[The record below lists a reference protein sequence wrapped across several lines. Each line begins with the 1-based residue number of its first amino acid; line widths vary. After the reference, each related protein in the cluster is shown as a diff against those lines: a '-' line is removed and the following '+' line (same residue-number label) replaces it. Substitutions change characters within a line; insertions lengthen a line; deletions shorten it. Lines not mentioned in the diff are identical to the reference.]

1 METIYYAWFKDGSSI
16 TKESLEEA
24 IKLFYFDYI
33 IKSIPIKKSSKGYI
47 QYKYDF
53 FDKNGNLTKVKVN
66 NFELIDI
73 MESEYNPYDKELT
86 FYDTNRGE
94 LFKLKVNGSLE
105 YVFSN
110 WIIGFLNKIND
121 LGSFEVYKI
130 HQENERLKKVI
141 EGLKKK
147 IDEKNSLI
155 EDLENQIENLKQD
168 K

>member
-86 FYDTNRGE
+86 F
-94 LFKLKVNGSLE
+94 
-105 YVFSN
+105 
-110 WIIGFLNKIND
+110 
-121 LGSFEVYKI
+121 
-130 HQENERLKKVI
+130 
-141 EGLKKK
+141 
-147 IDEKNSLI
+147 
-155 EDLENQIENLKQD
+155 
-168 K
+168 